1 MGKKLL
7 SIIAAICFLGV
18 AFAAGILVEQ
28 TAAEETK
35 SHVNGNPVQDPPEIN
50 TEHLAFYGLDIFE
63 TTLPVVYIDTNNHLI
78 TKENKVWAALQV
90 SEAPEGTSQS
100 ILEVPDYEAAITIKY
115 RGASSF
121 HSFDKK
127 QYRIKFYKEMGSGNA
142 ENVTFLG
149 MGSNSEWVLNG
160 PFLDKTLMRNRLT
173 YGLAGEIFEWA
184 PDSRYVEVFLNG
196 EYQGV
201 YLALEPIT
209 NGESRLRLGEF
220 GLLYGATAYVVKR
233 DRVGTEEGALE
244 SYGKLSGRTS
254 NDLYIEYP
262 SKTDLTEAQ
271 RTWIVND
278 ISEFERVLYG
288 EDFANPQKGYMSY
301 IDVDNFVDYVI
312 FNEVFMNNDAGN
324 LSTYVYKELNGKMK
338 MAVWDYNNCLDNY
351 QGAAQDFTHYITPQ
365 AAWFSRMLEDR
376 NFVKRLVSRYEEL
389 RRGVLSTAYVN
400 GKIEEYQKE
409 LGEARE
415 RNFAVWGYSF
425 NSNLLVGSGR
435 ELQSYEEAIAQLKA
449 AYERRT
455 EYMDAHISDFYDGC
469 VN

>member
-18 AFAAGILVEQ
+18 AFAAGIFVEQ
-28 TAAEETK
+28 TAAGETK
-35 SHVNGNPVQDPPEIN
+35 SHVNGKPVQDPPEIN
-50 TEHLAFYGLDIFE
+50 MEHLAFYGLDIFE
-63 TTLPVVYIDTNNHLI
+63 TTLPVVYIDTDDHLI

-90 SEAPEGTSQS
+90 SEAPEGASHS

-115 RGASSF
+115 RGASSYYV
-121 HSFDKK
+121 FDKK
-127 QYRIKFYKEMGSGNA
+127 QYRIKFYKEKGSGNA
-142 ENVTFLG
+142 KNVTFLG

-173 YGLAGEIFEWA
+173 YGLAREIFEWA

-201 YLALEPIT
+201 YLALEPVT

-233 DRVGTEEGALE
+233 DRVGTEEDALE
-244 SYGKLSGRTS
+244 VYGKSAGKTS

-278 ISEFERVLYG
+278 ISQFERVLYG
-288 EDFANPQKGYMSY
+288 EDFADPQTGYMNY

-351 QGAAQDFTHYITPQ
+351 QWFAQDFTYNYTQ
-365 AAWFSRMLEDR
+365 QTAWFSRMLEDR
-376 NFVKRLVSRYEEL
+376 NFVERLVSRYEEL